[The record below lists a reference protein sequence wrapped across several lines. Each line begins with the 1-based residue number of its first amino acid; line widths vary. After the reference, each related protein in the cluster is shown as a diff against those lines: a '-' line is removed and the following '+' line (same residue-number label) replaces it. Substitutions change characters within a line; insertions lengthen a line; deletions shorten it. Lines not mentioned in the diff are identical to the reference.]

1 MNKLQFISQGETA
14 DQQLQ
19 GIQTVLDGGCKW
31 IQLRYKNA
39 SLTDIHNLGLRV
51 KMLCEAYDATFII
64 NDHVRIALNLDAD
77 GIHLGLEDAPVKEAR
92 QLLGSNKII
101 GGTANT
107 WQDVLNRIE
116 EKVDYIGLGPLRFTK
131 TKERLSPILGLEGFQ
146 DILTKKI
153 ALGNITPIYA
163 IGSVTSEDIPALLAC
178 GVYGIAVSSALLE
191 RPNAAPIIQTINEK
205 LYGSLDHS
213 R

>member
-19 GIQTVLDGGCKW
+19 GIKTVLDGGCKW

-39 SLTDIHNLGLRV
+39 SLTDIHNLGMRV
-51 KMLCEAYDATFII
+51 KILCEAYNATFII
-64 NDHVRIALNLDAD
+64 NDHVRIAVNLDAD
-77 GIHLGLEDAPVKEAR
+77 GIHLGLEDSPVKEAR
-92 QLLGSNKII
+92 QLLGPHKII

-107 WQDVLNRIE
+107 WQDVLNRID

-131 TKERLSPILGLEGFQ
+131 TKERLSPILGLEGYQ
-146 DILTKKI
+146 NILSQKI
-153 ALGNITPIYA
+153 ALGSNTPIYA
-163 IGSVTSEDIPALLAC
+163 IGSVVAEDIPDLLSC

-191 RPNAAPIIQTINEK
+191 KPNAAPIIQIINEK